1 MDDDQNS
8 RAARAVLPVDQLG
21 RPLRDLRI
29 SVMDRCNFRCPYCM
43 PEATYHEGFRFLGP
57 KERLDFD
64 EIERVA
70 RMAAALGVT
79 KIRLTGGEPLLRPGL
94 PDLIRRLSTLPGIED
109 VALTTN
115 GVLLPRFAPA
125 LRQAGLRR
133 VTVSLDSL
141 DPGVFARMSGGRGSL
156 PAVIVMKGIDAA
168 YSAGFEGGVKINTVV
183 QRGVNDMDVPDILAR
198 FRHTGITV
206 RLIEYMDVGNRN
218 GWDRADVVPSGEL
231 RARIAELWPLELL
244 PPRYRGEVA
253 RRYCYVDG
261 AGEIGF
267 VSSVSAPFCGACS
280 RARLSSDGKLYTC
293 LFATSGTDLRALL
306 RGNAGDAEI
315 GEQLRTILSR
325 IWRHR
330 TDRYSEERT
339 RQSALLVSGEQA
351 FRQEKIEMHYIGG

>member
-1 MDDDQNS
+1 MDDDNS
-8 RAARAVLPVDQLG
+8 SRSASPVQPVDRLG

-43 PEATYHEGFRFLGP
+43 PEATYHEAFRFLGP
-57 KERLDFD
+57 RERLDFD

-70 RMAAALGVT
+70 RMAAELGVT

-94 PDLIRRLSTLPGIED
+94 PDLVSRLSALPGIED

-125 LRQAGLRR
+125 LWRAGLRR

-141 DPGVFARMSGGRGSL
+141 DPAVFTYMSGGRGDLST
-156 PAVIVMKGIDAA
+156 VMEGINAA
-168 YSAGFEGGVKINTVV
+168 CAAGFEGGVKINTVV
-183 QRGVNDMDVPDILAR
+183 QRGVNDAGVPDILAR
-198 FRHTGITV
+198 FRNTGVTV

-218 GWDRADVVPSGEL
+218 GWGRADVVPSREL
-231 RARIAELWPLELL
+231 RARIAALWPLEPL

-253 RRYCYVDG
+253 RRYRYVDG

-267 VSSVSAPFCGACS
+267 VSSVSEPFCGTCS
-280 RARLSSDGKLYTC
+280 RARLSSDGKLYAC
-293 LFATSGTDLRALL
+293 LFATTGTDLRGLL
-306 RGNAGDAEI
+306 RQSACNAEVDER
-315 GEQLRTILSR
+315 LRTTLSR
-325 IWRHR
+325 IWHHR

-339 RQSALLVSGEQA
+339 HRPALWADGKKTFSQK
-351 FRQEKIEMHYIGG
+351 KIEMHYIGG

>member
-1 MDDDQNS
+1 MDDDHNS
-8 RAARAVLPVDQLG
+8 RLGSHVPPVDRLG

-64 EIERVA
+64 EIEQVA
-70 RMAAALGVT
+70 RMAAELGVT

-94 PDLIRRLSTLPGIED
+94 PDLVRRLCALPGIED

-115 GVLLPRFAPA
+115 GVLLPRFVPA

-141 DPGVFARMSGGRGSL
+141 DPVIFARMSGGRGSL
-156 PAVIVMKGIDAA
+156 PAVLEGIDAA

-198 FRHTGITV
+198 FRHTGVTV

-218 GWDRADVVPSGEL
+218 GWDRADVVPSSEL

-253 RRYCYVDG
+253 RRYRYADG

-306 RGNAGDAEI
+306 RGNAGDAEMD
-315 GEQLRTILSR
+315 EQLRTTLSR
-325 IWRHR
+325 IWRQR

-339 RQSALLVSGEQA
+339 RQSALLASGEQA
-351 FRQEKIEMHYIGG
+351 VRQEKIEMHYIGG

>member
-1 MDDDQNS
+1 VEDDQTS
-8 RAARAVLPVDQLG
+8 RAARAARPVDTYG
-21 RPLRDLRI
+21 RPMRDLRI

-43 PEATYHEGFRFLGP
+43 PDATYHEGFRFLGP
-57 KERLDFD
+57 KERLNFD

-70 RMAAALGVT
+70 RMAAELGVT

-94 PDLIRRLSTLPGIED
+94 PDLVRRLSALPGIED

-125 LRQAGLRR
+125 LRQAGLLR

-141 DPGVFARMSGGRGSL
+141 DPVIFARMSGGRGSL
-156 PAVIVMKGIDAA
+156 PAVLEGIDAA
-168 YSAGFEGGVKINTVV
+168 CAAGFEGGVKINTVV
-183 QRGVNDMDVPDILAR
+183 QRGVNDMDVPDILAH
-198 FRHTGITV
+198 FRHTGVTV

-231 RARIAELWPLELL
+231 RARIAALWPLEAL
-244 PPRYRGEVA
+244 PPRYHGEVA
-253 RRYCYVDG
+253 RRYRYVDG

-267 VSSVSAPFCGACS
+267 VSSVSAPFCGACA

-293 LFATSGTDLRALL
+293 LFATTGTDLRTLL
-306 RGNAGDAEI
+306 RGRASDAEADR
-315 GEQLRTILSR
+315 QLRAALSR

-339 RQSALLVSGEQA
+339 RQPAFLVSGEKA
-351 FRQEKIEMHYIGG
+351 SRQEKIEMHYIGG

>member
-1 MDDDQNS
+1 MDDDNNS
-8 RAARAVLPVDQLG
+8 RAARPVPPVDQLG

-43 PEATYHEGFRFLGP
+43 PEATYHEAFRFLGP

-70 RMAAALGVT
+70 RVAAELGVT

-94 PDLIRRLSTLPGIED
+94 PDLVRRLSTLPGIED

-141 DPGVFARMSGGRGSL
+141 DPVVFAHMSGGRGDL
-156 PAVIVMKGIDAA
+156 PAVLEGVDAA
-168 YSAGFEGGVKINTVV
+168 CAAGFEGSVKINTVV
-183 QRGVNDMDVPDILAR
+183 QRGVNDAGVPDILAR
-198 FRHTGITV
+198 FRNTGVTV

-218 GWDRADVVPSGEL
+218 GWERADVVPSSEL
-231 RARIAELWPLELL
+231 RARIAAVWPLEPL

-253 RRYCYVDG
+253 RRYRYVDG

-267 VSSVSAPFCGACS
+267 VSSVSEPFCGMCS

-293 LFATSGTDLRALL
+293 LFATTGTDLRAVL
-306 RGNAGDAEI
+306 RGNACDVAVDER
-315 GEQLRTILSR
+315 LRTILSR
-325 IWRHR
+325 VWRHR
-330 TDRYSEERT
+330 TDRYSEERRHSRLSRPGT
-339 RQSALLVSGEQA
+339 GKASDRG
-351 FRQEKIEMHYIGG
+351 KIEMHYIGG

>member
-1 MDDDQNS
+1 MEDDHNS
-8 RAARAVLPVDQLG
+8 RAAPPVPPVDQLG

-43 PEATYHEGFRFLGP
+43 PEATYHEAFRFLGP

-64 EIERVA
+64 EIEQVA

-94 PDLIRRLSTLPGIED
+94 PDLVRRLSVLPGIDD

-133 VTVSLDSL
+133 VTVSLDSP
-141 DPGVFARMSGGRGSL
+141 DPAVFAHMSGGRGDLS
-156 PAVIVMKGIDAA
+156 AVLKGIDAA
-168 YSAGFEGGVKINTVV
+168 CAAGFEGGVKINTVV
-183 QRGVNDMDVPDILAR
+183 QRGVNDAGVPDILAR
-198 FRHTGITV
+198 FRHTGVTV

-218 GWDRADVVPSGEL
+218 GWARTDIVPSSEL
-231 RARIAELWPLELL
+231 RARIAARWPLEPL

-253 RRYCYVDG
+253 RRYRYVDG

-267 VSSVSAPFCGACS
+267 VSSVSEPFCGMCA

-293 LFATSGTDLRALL
+293 LFATTGTDLRALL
-306 RGNAGDAEI
+306 RAQAHDDDTG
-315 GEQLRTILSR
+315 QRLRAVLSR

-330 TDRYSEERT
+330 ADRYSEERT
-339 RQSALLVSGEQA
+339 RQPEFPASGEEIS
-351 FRQEKIEMHYIGG
+351 RREKIEMHYIGG

>member
-1 MDDDQNS
+1 MDADNNS
-8 RAARAVLPVDQLG
+8 RLGSPVPPVDRLG

-43 PEATYHEGFRFLGP
+43 PEATYHEAFRFLGP
-57 KERLDFD
+57 EERLDFN

-70 RMAAALGVT
+70 RVAAELGVT

-94 PDLIRRLSTLPGIED
+94 PDLVSQLRVLPGIED
-109 VALTTN
+109 IALTTN

-125 LRQAGLRR
+125 LLQAGLRR

-141 DPGVFARMSGGRGSL
+141 DPVVFAHMSGGRSDL
-156 PAVIVMKGIDAA
+156 STVMEGINAA
-168 YSAGFEGGVKINTVV
+168 GAAGFEGGVKINTVV
-183 QRGVNDMDVPDILAR
+183 QRGVNDAGVPDILAR
-198 FRHTGITV
+198 FRNTGITV

-218 GWDRADVVPSGEL
+218 GWDRTDVVPSDEL
-231 RARIAELWPLELL
+231 RARITALWPLEPL

-253 RRYCYVDG
+253 RRYRYVDG

-293 LFATSGTDLRALL
+293 LFATTGTDLRGLL
-306 RGNAGDAEI
+306 RQNVCNVKIDEC
-315 GEQLRTILSR
+315 LRTTLSR
-325 IWRHR
+325 IWYHR

-339 RQSALLVSGEQA
+339 HRPALWA
-351 FRQEKIEMHYIGG
+351 DRKKTFPQEKIEMHYIGG

>member
-1 MDDDQNS
+1 MEDDQNS
-8 RAARAVLPVDQLG
+8 RAARAVPPVDQLG

-57 KERLDFD
+57 EERLDFD

-70 RMAAALGVT
+70 RMATALGVT

-94 PDLIRRLSTLPGIED
+94 PDLVRRLSALPGIED

-141 DPGVFARMSGGRGSL
+141 DPVVFAHMSGGRGDLS
-156 PAVIVMKGIDAA
+156 AVLEGVDAA
-168 YSAGFEGGVKINTVV
+168 CAAGFEGGVKINTVV
-183 QRGVNDMDVPDILAR
+183 QRGVNDVGVPDILAR
-198 FRHTGITV
+198 FRNTSVTV

-218 GWDRADVVPSGEL
+218 GWARGDVVPSSEL
-231 RARIAELWPLELL
+231 RARIAALWPLEAL

-253 RRYCYVDG
+253 RRYRYVDG

-293 LFATSGTDLRALL
+293 LFATTGTDLRTLL
-306 RGNAGDAEI
+306 RANAGDGGSDERLHA
-315 GEQLRTILSR
+315 TLSQV
-325 IWRHR
+325 WRHR
-330 TDRYSEERT
+330 ADRYSEERT
-339 RQSALLVSGEQA
+339 LSAGRKSDP
-351 FRQEKIEMHYIGG
+351 EKIEMHYIGR

>member
-1 MDDDQNS
+1 MDDDHNS
-8 RAARAVLPVDQLG
+8 RAARPVLPVDRLG

-43 PEATYHEGFRFLGP
+43 PKATYHEGFRFLGP

-70 RMAAALGVT
+70 RMAAELGVT

-94 PDLIRRLSTLPGIED
+94 PDLVRRLGALPGIED

-125 LRQAGLRR
+125 LRQAGLQR

-141 DPGVFARMSGGRGSL
+141 DPAVFAHMSGGRGDL
-156 PAVIVMKGIDAA
+156 PAVLKGIDAA
-168 YSAGFEGGVKINTVV
+168 CATGFEGGVKINTVV
-183 QRGVNDMDVPDILAR
+183 QRGVNDADVPDILAR
-198 FRHTGITV
+198 FRNTGVTV

-218 GWDRADVVPSGEL
+218 GWERADVVPSGEL
-231 RARIAELWPLELL
+231 RARIAARWPLEPL

-253 RRYCYVDG
+253 RRYRYVDG

-315 GEQLRTILSR
+315 DAQLRTTLSR
-325 IWRHR
+325 IWRQR
-330 TDRYSEERT
+330 TDRYSEERMHS
-339 RQSALLVSGEQA
+339 RPGAGQASG
-351 FRQEKIEMHYIGG
+351 REKIEMHYIGG

>member
-8 RAARAVLPVDQLG
+8 RAALAVPPVDQLG
-21 RPLRDLRI
+21 RALRDLRI

-57 KERLDFD
+57 GERLDFD
-64 EIERVA
+64 EIEQVA
-70 RMAAALGVT
+70 RMAAELGVA

-94 PDLIRRLSTLPGIED
+94 PDLVRRLSTLPGIED

-141 DPGVFARMSGGRGSL
+141 DPAVFAHMSGGRGDL
-156 PAVIVMKGIDAA
+156 AAVLKGIDAA
-168 YSAGFEGGVKINTVV
+168 CATGFEGGVKINTVV
-183 QRGVNDMDVPDILAR
+183 QRGVNDAGVPDILAR
-198 FRHTGITV
+198 FRKTGVTV

-231 RARIAELWPLELL
+231 RARIAARWPLEAL

-253 RRYCYVDG
+253 RRYRYADG

-293 LFATSGTDLRALL
+293 LFATAGTDLRALL
-306 RGNAGDAEI
+306 RGNTGDAEI
-315 GEQLRTILSR
+315 DEQLRTILSR

-330 TDRYSEERT
+330 TDRYSEERMCQPEL
-339 RQSALLVSGEQA
+339 RASGEKA